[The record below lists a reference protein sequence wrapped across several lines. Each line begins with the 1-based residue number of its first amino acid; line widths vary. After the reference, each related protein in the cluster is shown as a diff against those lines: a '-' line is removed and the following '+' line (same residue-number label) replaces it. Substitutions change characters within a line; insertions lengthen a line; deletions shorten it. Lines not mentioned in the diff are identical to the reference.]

1 MTSRTFSITASAL
14 VAFTFAALPVLAMGS
29 SDPSPKDNYKK
40 AVKEIDAKNFEA
52 AEKILV
58 GYVAKEAKDPNG
70 WNYLAFSQRNL
81 GKNDDA
87 MTNYNVA
94 LGLDP
99 NHKGALE
106 YQGEL
111 FLKLGNIDG
120 AKANLAKLEVVC
132 KKKCEERDVLQAAI
146 ERAKDGQ
153 VSWISPERTRSE
165 LN

>member
-1 MTSRTFSITASAL
+1 MRKILVSSAFAVCVALTSSA
-14 VAFTFAALPVLAMGS
+14 FAMGS
-29 SDPSPKDNYKK
+29 SDPSPKDDYKK
-40 AVKEIDAKNFEA
+40 AVKEIDAKNFAA
-52 AEKILV
+52 AEKILI

-94 LGLDP
+94 LGLNP
-99 NHKGALE
+99 KHKGALE

-111 FLKLGNIDG
+111 FLKLGDMDA

-146 ERAKDGQ
+146 ERAKDGKTP
-153 VSWISPERTRSE
+153 WISPERTRGE
-165 LN
+165 GN